1 MSLEQAL
8 AENTAA
14 IKSLTA
20 AWLALTANA
29 EKAKA
34 GLAAGEGV
42 DAGGVPIVPGKST
55 TKPAAKEAAKEA
67 AKPAA
72 APSAPAAPAAAAAS
86 SGEDANAPSYEQV
99 AKAINAFIASAG
111 KPATIAKLAELG
123 VKTGKELKPEQ
134 YAEALAKF
142 SAAEGDLS

>member
-55 TKPAAKEAAKEA
+55 TKTTTAPAKD
-67 AKPAA
+67 KPAA

-99 AKAINAFIASAG
+99 AKAINAFVASAG
-111 KPATIAKLAELG
+111 KPAAIAKLAELG

-142 SAAEGDLS
+142 SAADGDLS